1 MQKGQVTAVVLLLVA
16 GVVGLVVLSSIT
28 DTFCNCTPA
37 TMEKTLVDSTWVN
50 ASCAGTKCATDY
62 SVTCNG
68 TELEVG
74 TEYSIDDCNVRL
86 DNATWNNTVCTL
98 AYTYEGDSYDSGIL
112 GTIVCMLPVLIAVGL
127 MVAAVAW
134 VAIA

>member
-28 DTFCNCTPA
+28 DTFCNCDEKS
-37 TMEKTLVDSTWVN
+37 MNKTLLFETWVN
-50 ASCAGTKCATDY
+50 DTCDGDKCHNDPWL
-62 SVTCNG
+62 VTCNG
-68 TELEVG
+68 TELEQ
-74 TEYSIDDCNVRL
+74 TEYDIDDCNIML
-86 DNATWNNTVCTL
+86 NNATWNDTSCL
-98 AYTYEGDSYDSGIL
+98 YEYNAEVSYYDSGIL
-112 GTIVCMLPVLIAVGL
+112 GTIVCLLPVLIAVGL